1 LAVSL
6 LAVALA
12 LTQGTAPADAR
23 AVQWAGAWRAEGPR
37 LHATL
42 AISDVGAAGFTVE
55 WDEGVGDQ
63 GVREKGAAKWL
74 AGGRASFTS
83 AGCKMTLA
91 RGADDRLTAT
101 VAAESCF
108 NWASPGKVTFVREE
122 AAQGAGADC
131 AKALTPIDRAICAD
145 PDLAAAERAL
155 AAVQREKL
163 SRHGGGIT
171 ATERRYLQRRDAR
184 CAQAEGQR
192 DCLLREYG
200 RRLLELRAWPA
211 APFLPDG
218 RPELPV
224 LQAILSED
232 TTRGSSGI
240 NELVAGLVGGTPQA
254 ITLTLNQDD
263 EGIWLS
269 GCDRVDGAATQA
281 PDCPRAHYVAFLNNG
296 ETWAAWAKDK
306 EITVAPSPAKD
317 QPLPVSLHAFA
328 LAPGKPEMPAKPEKA
343 PEPR

>member
-1 LAVSL
+1 VPL

-12 LTQGTAPADAR
+12 LTQGTTPADAR
-23 AVQWAGAWRAEGPR
+23 ALQWAGAWRAQGPK

-42 AISDVGAAGFTVE
+42 AIADVGATGFTVA

-63 GVREKGAAKWL
+63 GVREKGAAKWI

-83 AGCKMTLA
+83 AGCKLTLA
-91 RGADDRLTAT
+91 RGTGDTLTAT

-122 AAQGAGADC
+122 AAAAAGADC
-131 AKALTPIDRAICAD
+131 AKATSSVERAVCAD
-145 PDLAAAERAL
+145 PDLAAAEKRL

-163 SRHGGGIT
+163 ARHGGVI
-171 ATERRYLQRRDAR
+171 ASTERRYLDRRNAR
-184 CAQAEGQR
+184 CADELGQR

-211 APFLPDG
+211 APFLPDD

-224 LQAILSED
+224 LQAILRD
-232 TTRGSSGI
+232 DAARATSGI
-240 NELVAGLVGGTPQA
+240 NELAAGMVGSAPEA
-254 ITLTLNQDD
+254 IALALNQDD

-269 GCDRVDGAATQA
+269 GCDRVDGVVPQA
-281 PDCPRAHYVAFLNNG
+281 PDCARAHYIAFLTHG

-317 QPLPVSLHAFA
+317 QPLPASLHAFA
-328 LAPGKPEMPAKPEKA
+328 LAPGKPELPATPEKA